1 MELWLDFLKESAKE
15 GNEKRLKELK
25 GRSEIMETAI
35 NQLME
40 ISADEKMREL
50 YRSREKARLDM
61 ISKLKY
67 AENRGMEK
75 GMEKGIEKGIEK
87 GMEVVARNL
96 LQEGTEIEFVT
107 KVTKLSRDK
116 VEEIKKK

>member
-1 MELWLDFLKESAKE
+1 
-15 GNEKRLKELK
+15 
-25 GRSEIMETAI
+25 
-35 NQLME
+35 
-40 ISADEKMREL
+40 
-50 YRSREKARLDM
+50 M

-75 GMEKGIEKGIEK
+75 GMEK

-116 VEEIKKK
+116 VEEIKKKL